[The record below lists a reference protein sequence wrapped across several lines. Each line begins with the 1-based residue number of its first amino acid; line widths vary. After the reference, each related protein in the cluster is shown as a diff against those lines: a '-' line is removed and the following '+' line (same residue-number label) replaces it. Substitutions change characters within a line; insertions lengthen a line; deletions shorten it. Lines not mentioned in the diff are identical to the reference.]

1 MLLRDSSGAQTY
13 PLFVQTTPVNILW
26 GLAHLVTITSRQD
39 FLTHN
44 QGPCRVILHATHFR
58 RFENE
63 ARQGELWDLGCEFCS
78 RFSRN

>member
-1 MLLRDSSGAQTY
+1 MLLRDAAAAQTY

-44 QGPCRVILHATHFR
+44 GPCRVLLHAAHFR
-58 RFENE
+58 RFESE
-63 ARQGELWDLGCEFCS
+63 ARQGELWDLGCKFWGTFGS
-78 RFSRN
+78 